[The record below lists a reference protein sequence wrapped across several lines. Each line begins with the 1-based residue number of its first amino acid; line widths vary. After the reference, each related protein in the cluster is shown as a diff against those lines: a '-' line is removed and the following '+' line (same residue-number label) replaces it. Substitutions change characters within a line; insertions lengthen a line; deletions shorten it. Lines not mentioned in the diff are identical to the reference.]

1 MLSHCPH
8 RQGEKDRG
16 ILGSFTKKTGCLA
29 EVMLSRLRVGAAA
42 PNVCL
47 MQYSALGGPGSH
59 LVQQELTATSRTPN
73 SRVLPRALSI
83 HQTGRELGVCGPTH
97 QGWSGHSSE
106 QRAQHSCLCLGAEAR
121 WHSQPAVSLLR
132 QLCTAW
138 LPRGGA
144 RNSLLFSL

>member
-29 EVMLSRLRVGAAA
+29 EVKQAQGGSCCSKCVFNAVFSTVGSWV
-42 PNVCL
+42 PP
-47 MQYSALGGPGSH
+47 GPAGADH
-59 LVQQELTATSRTPN
+59 HEQDTQ

-83 HQTGRELGVCGPTH
+83 HQTRRELGVCGPTN

-106 QRAQHSCLCLGAEAR
+106 H
-121 WHSQPAVSLLR
+121 
-132 QLCTAW
+132 
-138 LPRGGA
+138 
-144 RNSLLFSL
+144 